1 MNERMITTGHGSRGA
16 LAGRVAVVTGV
27 SRRAGIGFAVAR
39 ELLAAGAR
47 VLVQSWTPHDADQ
60 PWGSDPAGMAGVLDA
75 LGGTAGE
82 LAHVEADFAEAAMP
96 ARVIEDA
103 VRRFGHVDV
112 LVVNH
117 ARSSKQTLAEV
128 TAAELDLAWA
138 VNARAGVLLTQAY
151 AAQHDDRRPGGRV
164 ILFTSG
170 QHLAPMSDELP
181 YAISKGAIHQMTL
194 SLSDALADRGITVN
208 TVNPGPVDTGWADP
222 DLARRVGRALP
233 AGRWG
238 GPADVARLVRWLAS
252 DDAAWITGQ
261 VINSEGGFRRW
272 AL

>member
-1 MNERMITTGHGSRGA
+1 M

-39 ELLAAGAR
+39 ELLTAGAR
-47 VLVQSWTPHDADQ
+47 VLVQSWTAHDADQ
-60 PWGSDPAGMAGVLDA
+60 PWGGDPAGMAGVLAA
-75 LGGTAGE
+75 LGGAADDLE
-82 LAHVEADFAEAAMP
+82 HVAADFADAAMP
-96 ARVIEDA
+96 AWVIGQA

-112 LVVNH
+112 LVANH
-117 ARSSKQTLAEV
+117 ARSSQQTLAEV

-138 VNARAGVLLTQAY
+138 VNARAGVLLTQAF

-170 QHLAPMSDELP
+170 QHLAPMSGELP

-194 SLSDALADRGITVN
+194 SLADALADRGITVN

-222 DLARRVGRALP
+222 DLVRRVGGALP

-238 GPADVARLVRWLAS
+238 RPEDAARLVRWLAS

-272 AL
+272 AM